1 MSFEQIPHMTQELVL
16 TFIGIAVAGYGLY
29 ELVHYLIHHH
39 YDEHR
44 MRDMVFLQVR
54 VPRKESKEDVEKETQ
69 AYSAQKSFKEIIG
82 IMTHFFESLHSM
94 YDKSWR
100 YHWIG
105 QDYLSLEYAVIDGEI
120 HFYMVVPRDL
130 MVFLEKQI
138 TSFYPDCHI
147 EKVTD
152 YNIFKPNSQVY
163 GCYMELEKDFHLPIK
178 NYNRLNSDP
187 LNAMVNA
194 LSKFS
199 HDEGAA
205 IQIIIKPVNH
215 HWQHKGR
222 ELAQGKYKEK
232 SHSGFGW
239 YNPLGWISSIIDL
252 LMHPKKEEH
261 KPEEQ
266 QRVTATMEEE
276 IKALD
281 EKNSHPGFDTVIRVV
296 CTAPT
301 LKDAKLNVA
310 NIHKAFGQ
318 FDSSNGNEFEYS
330 KYHSV
335 DKLVKDFIFRR
346 FRRSWLRNLL
356 ILPSLRHMIFSSE
369 ELASLYHLPSI
380 RYNMNPHIVWQ
391 NYKVAPAPPNVPT
404 EGILLGHNTYR
415 GVTKEVRIKR
425 DDRFR
430 HFYVIGQT
438 GTGKSSILQAMIR
451 QDLRNGDGIAI
462 IDPHGSLIEDIMPF
476 IPRERADDVIYF
488 NPGDMDR
495 PMGLNLLEGDT
506 WEEKERVSMEAMN
519 IMIKLFGEEIFGPRI
534 QDYFRN
540 GCLTLMSDPEGGSI
554 TDIVRLFTDDEYAA
568 YKTEKVT
575 NPIVKSF
582 WDNQMAKT
590 GQREKQE
597 MIPYLAAKFGQ
608 FVTNTMMRNI
618 IGQAKS
624 AFNLADVMENG
635 KILLVN
641 LSKGETGEMNSKLL
655 GLIMV
660 SKIQMAA
667 LSRQKIL
674 KTGKKPRDFFLYI
687 DEFQNYVTDSIEVIL
702 SEARKYRLG
711 LAVAH
716 QYLAQLED
724 KGGGLNKKG
733 SSIKEAIFGNVGSI
747 LAYKIGAQDA
757 EYMMKE
763 MAPVFSDQ
771 DLVNLDK
778 FKAVMKLSIDTQ
790 PSRPFSITPLNP
802 YLEVGDK
809 AAAEAF
815 KQLSRLKYGRDKD
828 FVDREIIRRLGLSGS
843 GSGGSA
849 KLPPPADPFGF

>member
-1 MSFEQIPHMTQELVL
+1 MTLLLAYWIVG
-16 TFIGIAVAGYGLY
+16 TIVALFGLY
-29 ELVHYLIHHH
+29 ELVHYLVHHH
-39 YDEHR
+39 ADAHR

-54 VPRKESKEDVEKETQ
+54 VPRKESKDDAEKESR
-69 AYSAQKSFKEIIG
+69 AFSAQKSFKEIIG
-82 IMTHFFESLHSM
+82 IMTHFYESLHSM

-100 YHWIG
+100 YHFIG
-105 QDYLSLEYAVIDGEI
+105 QDYLSLEFAVIDGEI
-120 HFYMVVPRDL
+120 HFYMVVPHDL
-130 MVFLEKQI
+130 LIYLEKQI

-147 EKVTD
+147 EKVMD
-152 YNIFKPNSQVY
+152 YNIFKPNSQVD
-163 GCYMELEKDFHLPIK
+163 GCYMQLEQDYHLPIK

-187 LNAMVNA
+187 LNALINA
-194 LSKFS
+194 LSKF
-199 HDEGAA
+199 DKEEGAS
-205 IQIIIKPVNH
+205 IQILIKPESN

-222 ELAQGKYKEK
+222 EMAKARYKGKE
-232 SHSGFGW
+232 HGFAW
-239 YNPLGWISSIIDL
+239 YNPVAWIGALFEFFMNKD
-252 LMHPKKEEH
+252 HKET
-261 KPEEQ
+261 PEQ
-266 QRVTATMEEE
+266 QERVTSMGEEE

-281 EKNSHPGFDTVIRVV
+281 EKNAHPGFDTVIRVV

-301 LKDAKLNVA
+301 LRAAKMNVS

-318 FDSSNGNEFEYS
+318 FDFANGNEFEYS
-330 KYHSV
+330 KYHDV
-335 DKLVKDFIFRR
+335 KKLVRDFIFRR
-346 FRRSWLRNLL
+346 FRRSWFRDFHPLEGK
-356 ILPSLRHMIFSSE
+356 RHMILSSE
-369 ELASLYHLPSI
+369 ELSSIYHLPSI
-380 RYNMNPHIVWQ
+380 QYNMNPHIVWQ
-391 NYKVAPAPPNVPT
+391 NYKIAPAPANIPT

-415 GVTKEVRIKR
+415 GVTKEIRMKP

-506 WEEKERVSMEAMN
+506 WEEKELVSMEAMN

-534 QDYFRN
+534 HDYFRN
-540 GCLTLMSDPEGGSI
+540 GCLTLMSDPEGGAI
-554 TDIVRLFTDDEYAA
+554 TDIVRLFTDDEYSA
-568 YKTEKVT
+568 YKSEKVT

-582 WDNQMAKT
+582 WENQMAKT

-624 AFNLADVMENG
+624 AFNLSDVMNDG

-660 SKIQMAA
+660 SKLQMAA
-667 LSRQKIL
+667 LSRQKFL
-674 KTGKKPRDFFLYI
+674 KQGKKPRDFFLYI

-733 SSIKEAIFGNVGSI
+733 SSIKEAIFGNVGTI
-747 LAYKIGAQDA
+747 LSYKIGAQDA
-757 EYMMKE
+757 EYLAKE

-802 YLEVGDK
+802 YLEKGDRS
-809 AAAEAF
+809 AAEAF

-828 FVDREIIRRLGLSGS
+828 FVDREIIRRLGLTN
-843 GSGGSA
+843 GGGGA
-849 KLPPPADPFGF
+849 KLPKPEDPFGF